1 MSRETLPKTILI
13 AFVLC
18 VVCSL
23 LVSAAAVALRPMQ
36 EANKLRLTQ
45 KEILKA
51 AGILDQSKGAPP
63 ISKQFEQIDTE
74 LIDLATGEPVKEGTV
89 DPATY
94 DPVKAAND
102 PRLSVTIPPKKDVA
116 GIKRREKYTFVY
128 FLKDGKGGFS
138 KVILPIYGKGL
149 WSTMYG
155 YLALEK
161 DLKTVAG
168 ITFYKDGETPGL
180 GGEINNPNW
189 QKSWIGKVA
198 REKLDGKLEPVIAV
212 VKGGIDE
219 SSPDADHE
227 IDALS
232 GATITSNGVQN
243 TIAYWLGDDG
253 FGPFL
258 RNLSESGGRLSA
270 SSDSDSSDSQEKGA
284 E

>member
-1 MSRETLPKTILI
+1 MSRETLPKTLGI
-13 AFVLC
+13 AFGLC

-23 LVSAAAVALRPMQ
+23 LVSAAAVSLRPMQ
-36 EANKLRLTQ
+36 EANKLKLTQ
-45 KEILKA
+45 REILKA
-51 AGILDQSKGAPP
+51 AGVYDPNESKNPV
-63 ISKQFEQIDTE
+63 SKQFEQIDTK
-74 LIDLATGEPVKEGTV
+74 LINLATGEPVKEGVV

-94 DPVKAAND
+94 DPVKAASD
-102 PRLSVTIPPKKDVA
+102 PKLSVAIPPDKDVA
-116 GIKRREKYTFVY
+116 GIKRREKYEFVY
-128 FLKDGKGGFS
+128 FLKDGEGGFS

-189 QKSWIGKVA
+189 QKSWVGKVA
-198 REKLDGKLEPVIAV
+198 REKIDGELQPVIDV
-212 VKGGIDE
+212 VKGGVKE
-219 SSPDADHE
+219 GSPGAEHE

-243 TIAYWLGDDG
+243 TIAYWLGEDG
-253 FGPFL
+253 FEPFL
-258 RNLSESGGRLSA
+258 KHLSA
-270 SSDSDSSDSQEKGA
+270 SDGHISESSDSEEEGGK
-284 E
+284 